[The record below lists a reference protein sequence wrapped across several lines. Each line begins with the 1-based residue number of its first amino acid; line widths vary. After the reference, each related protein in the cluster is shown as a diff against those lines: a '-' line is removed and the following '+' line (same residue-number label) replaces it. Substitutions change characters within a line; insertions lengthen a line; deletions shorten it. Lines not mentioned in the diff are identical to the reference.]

1 MAVEQNF
8 YPSFFEKSLKG
19 TSGTTFASNGSLLC
33 KMRLYGAG
41 GAFTSTDT
49 LVSDLS
55 DPVGAADNVTVT
67 LTKDGDILKFSVE
80 SAAWNAPGTFKY
92 AVLATSTDDYLF
104 MHFNLNSGADITPAG
119 LFTLSMTSNEEP
131 QINFVPA

>member
-1 MAVEQNF
+1 
-8 YPSFFEKSLKG
+8 
-19 TSGTTFASNGSLLC
+19 
-33 KMRLYGAG
+33 MRLYGAG